1 MADRFPLIV
10 NAVSKKIEEIVA
22 GDNLEMTGNG
32 IVIGG
37 DSGSGKYLTSNGT
50 TVDWGSPGDVYLTN
64 TQTVTNKTFEQCTI
78 NGSANTITGIVNNS
92 LVNSSININGIA
104 ISLGGTVVTPND
116 NTTYAVSAQD
126 GATAAK
132 KIIRLTGTPTSG
144 AAVDDDVT
152 LVAGSNVTLSRSTD
166 EITINSSYVDTD
178 TITRLQSAVGG
189 SLVTG
194 DVTIAASGSS
204 TVAQSGNTITIS
216 STYTDTITRVR
227 GTSGQVYA
235 AGDFTFLDGG
245 ATTVAQGVDGN
256 GDPTITYT
264 SVDTIT
270 RIKGGAA
277 GTLVSGDVTFTGG
290 ANVTVSQSGQD
301 VTIASVDTDTITRIA
316 SGTNAVLAGDFKFVG
331 AGATNISQNT
341 AGGVTT
347 LTVTSANDDTG
358 ASLTASDGL
367 ILDGTNFE
375 LKNASNFTGNQ
386 IIKWDSGN
394 NQLANSLISDNGS
407 TVTITGDLVV
417 NGTQSILNTTTLEV
431 ADNLIELRKGN
442 NLVGADGGIQL
453 NRTTDSSGNTT
464 AYQRMEWYESGAYWR
479 SWDGSVA
486 NRFVSE
492 NETQVLTNKTL
503 TNPIL
508 TTPTL
513 GAAGASSI
521 NGLIITSTASATL
534 TMTASKTL
542 DIQRDLTFT
551 SDNANAAVSANFRA
565 GGNVAFT
572 SDTLA
577 TFASTTST
585 QLRGLISDT
594 TGTDRLVFR
603 QSPTFLTSLITTST
617 GFALFN
623 TGATSITAFGAA
635 SAITMGAAGGDF
647 TINQNL
653 IVNED
658 LTVGSTIADS
668 ITLNGVVN
676 IDKADLTLYGTS
688 ADPFKIGRGNSS
700 VNTNIAV
707 GHEAL
712 NANTSGSQNI
722 AIGTEAQYTTNSG
735 AANLALGHRALRA
748 NGIGDDN
755 IAIGRDT
762 MLVSLTGEKN
772 VAIGNNALE
781 TLTGGN
787 SNVCIGYYAGY
798 AATGSGNVLIGPAD
812 DANQTNATFEPPNA
826 GGDRQLVIGS
836 GTEAWIRGDAT
847 YDVTLNHDLTVDGN
861 TLIKGDLTVNGT
873 SSIVK
878 SNIVQISDKT
888 FEMGA
893 VVSTT
898 FSATVTDGTP
908 NLTSITPTLGLIP
921 GMELQTSTGGITI
934 PAGTI
939 IVSITNNTAVV
950 SNNITGNGTATITA
964 IGPSDTSAEGGGIIV
979 KGTTD
984 KSITYKHQD
993 GGVTYNTWVSSEH
1006 MDLADNRHYSI
1017 NGIYIADENSRTIG
1031 PNSGGGVGETNQTWT
1046 LGTAV
1051 QVTGGGGAT
1060 VADAGN
1066 TNSNHYVTF
1075 NANSAGSNQTINTD
1089 ANFFYNPAED
1099 ALKINGLVI
1108 TQGGVNGHGN
1118 QLNLSCANHSSTCS
1132 VKVGSVITTESD
1144 VIPAVDNTDDLGS
1157 SAKRWANVYTADAHF
1172 NNIGT
1177 GGNEVDGT
1185 EGHWTMQEGAD
1196 SMYLINR
1203 LTGKKFKIALT
1214 EVS

>member
-32 IVIGG
+32 IVISG

-245 ATTVAQGVDGN
+245 ATTVTQGVDGS

-277 GTLVSGDVTFTGG
+277 GSLVSGDVTFTGG

-301 VTIASVDTDTITRIA
+301 VTIASVDTDTITRLA

-375 LKNASNFTGNQ
+375 LKNAANFTGNQ
-386 IIKWDSGN
+386 VIKWDSGN

-442 NLVGADGGIQL
+442 NLVGNDGGIQL
-453 NRTTDSSGNTT
+453 NRTTDSAGNTT
-464 AYQRMEWYESGAYWR
+464 AYQRLEWYESGAYWR

-492 NETQVLTNKTL
+492 NETQTLTNKTL
-503 TNPIL
+503 TNPTL
-508 TTPTL
+508 TTPSL

-542 DIQRDLTFT
+542 EVQRDLTLT
-551 SDNANAAVSANFRA
+551 TDNANAAVTANFRA

-635 SAITMGAAGGDF
+635 ASIAMGAAGGTT

-653 IVNED
+653 VVNED
-658 LTVGSTIADS
+658 LTVGASITDN
-668 ITLNGVVN
+668 ITLNGLVN
-676 IDKADLTLYGTS
+676 IDNADLTLYGTS
-688 ADPFKIGRGNSS
+688 TDPFKIGRGNSS

-812 DANQTNATFEPPNA
+812 DANQTNATFEPPSA

-847 YDVTLNHDLTVDGN
+847 YDVTLNHNLTVDGN
-861 TLIKGDLTVNGT
+861 TTVKGNLTVNGS

-898 FSATVTDGTP
+898 FAATVTDGTS

-921 GMELQTSTGGITI
+921 GMEIQTTTGGITI
-934 PAGTI
+934 PAGTT

-950 SNNITGNGTATITA
+950 SANITGNGTATITA
-964 IGPSDTSAEGGGIIV
+964 LGPSDTSAEGGGIIV

-1017 NGIYIADENSRTIG
+1017 NGIYIADENTRTIG

-1075 NANSAGSNQTINTD
+1075 NANASGSNQTINTD
-1089 ANFFYNPAED
+1089 PNFFYNPAED
-1099 ALKINGLVI
+1099 ALKINGLII
-1108 TQGGVNGHGN
+1108 TQGGINGYTN

-1144 VIPAVDNTDDLGS
+1144 VIPAADNTDDLGS